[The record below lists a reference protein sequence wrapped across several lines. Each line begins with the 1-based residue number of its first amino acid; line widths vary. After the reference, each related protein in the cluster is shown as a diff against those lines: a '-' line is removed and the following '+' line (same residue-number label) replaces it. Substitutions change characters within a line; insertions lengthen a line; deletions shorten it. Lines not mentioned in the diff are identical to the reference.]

1 VFGERAAIQRCR
13 VHKLRNVL
21 AYLPRELHGKVAW
34 RYRSA
39 LARHSAA
46 AASLREGMEEL
57 STLQRLGAK
66 DIALIASLS
75 STNLIESAFSRCEAW
90 TSRVS
95 RWRGQSRAARWAA
108 GALLWAESSFRRI
121 KGHTALPALEVA
133 LNATHKTTLA
143 PQTQAA

>member
-1 VFGERAAIQRCR
+1 
-13 VHKLRNVL
+13 VL

-46 AASLREGMEEL
+46 AAASLREGMEEL
-57 STLQRLGAK
+57 FSLQRLGVK

-75 STNLIESAFSRCEAW
+75 STNLIESALSRCAAW
-90 TSRVS
+90 TARVS
-95 RWRGQSRAARWAA
+95 RWRGQSMATRWAA